1 MDAANGASTPPQAKP
16 GEVAGTRVLYS
27 ESQRI
32 PLSWWLAAVGVVAII
47 AWQAQMGRDWWW
59 LLVAGVIAAALATW
73 GLFALSRTKIEVFEN
88 SQGERII
95 RAGDAQLPASVV
107 DRTLVIPPT
116 AKQAALGRQLDPA
129 AFVIH
134 KGWIPTMAMLVLDDP
149 LDPTPYWLVSSKK
162 PQELLEALGRPIY

>member
-1 MDAANGASTPPQAKP
+1 MDAANGASTPPAKTD
-16 GEVAGTRVLYS
+16 EATGTRVLYS
-27 ESQRI
+27 ETQRV
-32 PLSWWLAAVGVVAII
+32 PLSWWLASAGVVAII

-59 LLVAGVIAAALATW
+59 SIVAGVIAAALATW
-73 GLFALSRTKIEVFEN
+73 GLIALSRTKVEVVED
-88 SQGERII
+88 SRGGRII

-149 LDPTPYWLVSSKK
+149 LDPTPYWLVSSKN
-162 PQELLEALGRPIY
+162 PQELLEALGSPIY

>member
-1 MDAANGASTPPQAKP
+1 MDAANGASTPQAKTD
-16 GEVAGTRVLYS
+16 EATGTRVLYS
-27 ESQRI
+27 ETQRV
-32 PLSWWLAAVGVVAII
+32 PLSWWLASAGVVAII

-59 LLVAGVIAAALATW
+59 SIVAGVIAAALATW
-73 GLFALSRTKIEVFEN
+73 GLIALSRTKVEVVED
-88 SQGERII
+88 SRGGRII

-149 LDPTPYWLVSSKK
+149 LDPTPYWLVSSKN

>member
-1 MDAANGASTPPQAKP
+1 MDAVNGASTPPAKTD
-16 GEVAGTRVLYS
+16 EAAGTRVLYS
-27 ESQRI
+27 ETQRV
-32 PLSWWLAAVGVVAII
+32 PLSWWLAATGVVAII

-59 LLVAGVIAAALATW
+59 SIVAGVFAAALAAW
-73 GLFALSRTKIEVFEN
+73 GLIALSRTKVEVVED
-88 SQGERII
+88 SRGGRII

-116 AKQAALGRQLDPA
+116 AKQAALGRQLDPG

-149 LDPTPYWLVSSKK
+149 LDPTPYWLVSSKN

>member
-1 MDAANGASTPPQAKP
+1 MDAVNGAPTPPAKSDEAP
-16 GEVAGTRVLYS
+16 GTRVLYS
-27 ESQRI
+27 ETQRV
-32 PLSWWLAAVGVVAII
+32 PLSWWLAPAGVVAII

-59 LLVAGVIAAALATW
+59 SIVAGVIAAALATW
-73 GLFALSRTKIEVFEN
+73 GLIALSRTKVEVVED
-88 SQGERII
+88 SRGGRII

-134 KGWIPTMAMLVLDDP
+134 KGWIPTMAMPVLDDP
-149 LDPTPYWLVSSKK
+149 LDPPPYWLLPSKT

>member
-1 MDAANGASTPPQAKP
+1 MDAANGASTPPAKTDK
-16 GEVAGTRVLYS
+16 ATGTRVLYS
-27 ESQRI
+27 ETQRV
-32 PLSWWLAAVGVVAII
+32 PLSWWLATAGVVAII

-59 LLVAGVIAAALATW
+59 SIVAGVIAAALATW
-73 GLFALSRTKIEVFEN
+73 GLIALSRTKVEVVED
-88 SQGERII
+88 SRGGRII

-149 LDPTPYWLVSSKK
+149 LDPTPYWLVSSKN